1 MQKKNKKKMIKT
13 KKWVIKK
20 FSNTYE
26 FCNGDINRFICY

>member
-1 MQKKNKKKMIKT
+1 MQKKIKKKWLKP
-13 KKWVIKK
+13 KNGLIKK